1 MKIGNT
7 ILSILELHKESMEVL
22 GFWDEV
28 TKTTVKNLILDIY
41 NTETVKNFF
50 IQDIVMKEDKV
61 LVKWQKRFEPLT
73 KEELKEKWNR

>member
-1 MKIGNT
+1 MKKQKT
-7 ILSILELHKESMEVL
+7 ILELHKESMEVL